1 MSQIT
6 YSPYNQTIG
15 ANAGTL
21 VPSLGTA
28 FRVSLNGYVGT
39 VEDKAQLVQAHI
51 EQYAGAAGNGWIS
64 GGSVTI
70 GSGLAVNV
78 AALTAMV
85 GNIVGFDAS
94 QSVGGFSSNATANM
108 YLRQDG
114 TWTVGTVT
122 PGTADNHGTAL
133 LWASVVTGSGTVS
146 SIDPTAR
153 PWFQP
158 TANLFR
164 PQTWTAGGTV
174 TNGRVVFA
182 NFTTGTVTLPAAA
195 GAAQPVF
202 IKKLSAT
209 GTVVVNAVSGSVEA
223 AASVNL
229 TTQYT
234 SKRYISDQTNWWEV

>member
-1 MSQIT
+1 MAQIA

-21 VPSLGTA
+21 NPALGTA

-39 VEDKAQLVQAHI
+39 VEDKAQLVQAHV
-51 EQYAGAAGNGWIS
+51 EQFAGAAGNGWIS

-70 GSGLAVNV
+70 GAGLTVSV

-85 GNIVGFDAS
+85 GNMVGFDAS
-94 QSVGGFSSNATANM
+94 QSVGGFSSTGTANL

-114 TWTVGTVT
+114 TWTVGTAT
-122 PGTADNHGTAL
+122 PGTSDNHGTAVV
-133 LWASVVTGSGTVS
+133 WASVVTLTGTVTS
-146 SIDPTAR
+146 VDNLVR

-158 TANLFR
+158 TAGLYQ
-164 PQTWTAGGTV
+164 PKTWTASGTV
-174 TNGRVVFA
+174 STERV
-182 NFTTGTVTLPAAA
+182 NFCNYTAGTITLPAAA
-195 GAAQPVF
+195 GAVLPVV

-209 GTVVVNAVSGSVEA
+209 GTVVVKAVSGSVEA
-223 AASVNL
+223 TTGVNL

-234 SKRYISDQTNWWEV
+234 SKTYMSDQTNWWEI